1 MLERSGAVVIADD
14 DGRSSAGLAAA
25 LQRAGYATVEIRT
38 GAEALEAARADDVG
52 LLLLEVTLPDM
63 TGYEVCRQLRDEG
76 DELPIF
82 FLSGTHTDSVDRV
95 AGLLL
100 GADDF
105 IVKPFD
111 PGELVARVRRHV
123 SRRAAPLRADA
134 SSAPSLTR
142 REDEILGLLTQGGS
156 QKEIAHQLSI
166 SPKTVATHIQNLL
179 GKLDVH
185 SRAEL
190 VARAYLLGLVE
201 PDDDDA
207 TAHASARVA

>member
-38 GAEALEAARADDVG
+38 GAEALEAARAADVG

-82 FLSGTHTDSVDRV
+82 LLSGTRTDSVDRV

-105 IVKPFD
+105 IVKPFE
-111 PGELVARVRRHV
+111 PNELVARVHRHV
-123 SRRAAPLRADA
+123 GRGAMPVRREASRAQ
-134 SSAPSLTR
+134 SLTR
-142 REDEILGLLTQGGS
+142 REGEVLQLLTRGVNS
-156 QKEIAHQLSI
+156 KE
-166 SPKTVATHIQNLL
+166 
-179 GKLDVH
+179 
-185 SRAEL
+185 
-190 VARAYLLGLVE
+190 
-201 PDDDDA
+201 
-207 TAHASARVA
+207 